1 MWHWQVE
8 FPLAKDPTSP
18 YKRKLINI
26 IKRWQSQDPIPQQL
40 KHRIYPTAE
49 EVPKIYGLPKIH
61 KPDFPLRPIVA
72 SRGGITYNAAR
83 VLADILSPLVGQ
95 SDHHVMNSSAFVD
108 KIQDLEVPPG
118 QKLIS
123 YDVTA
128 LFTSIPVPDAIEA
141 VQLKLSADDTLSE
154 RTSLSIDKILE
165 LLKFCL
171 DTTYFVYKNQLY
183 KQKRGA
189 AMGSPVSPIIA
200 NLYMEV
206 FEERALST
214 APHPPSL
221 WFRYVDD
228 TFTKIHEYY
237 VEEFTR
243 HINSI
248 DPNIIFTTE
257 PESNGVLPFLDT
269 CVHIN
274 DDGSTHVTV
283 YRKPTH
289 TDQYL
294 NFKFNHHIEH
304 KRSVVRTLLK
314 RADVLVTKPE
324 DKSREVEHVK
334 RALRTNQYEEWAFE
348 TPRAKPRDKPR
359 PNRAR
364 TSIGLPYIHGTS
376 EKLSRIFRAH
386 DVGVYHRPI
395 NTIRS
400 LLVHPK
406 DKTPDLQKCGVVYQV
421 TCPQCQ
427 QLYVG
432 ETGRTLATRMKD
444 HTSHNT
450 QPIAVGDH
458 CREHGHVINKNN
470 VEVLAREEGWFKRKI
485 REAIEIKTLQPTT
498 NRDQGFDL
506 PAIYSE
512 ILPVSVTRDRS
523 R

>member
-1 MWHWQVE
+1 MNVI
-8 FPLAKDPTSP
+8 L
-18 YKRKLINI
+18 
-26 IKRWQSQDPIPQQL
+26 
-40 KHRIYPTAE
+40 
-49 EVPKIYGLPKIH
+49 GLCHSYSGKVVTFQESLLLVNASFRRRLLRRAATGNC
-61 KPDFPLRPIVA
+61 PDRQI
-72 SRGGITYNAAR
+72 
-83 VLADILSPLVGQ
+83 
-95 SDHHVMNSSAFVD
+95 
-108 KIQDLEVPPG
+108 
-118 QKLIS
+118 
-123 YDVTA
+123 
-128 LFTSIPVPDAIEA
+128 
-141 VQLKLSADDTLSE
+141 
-154 RTSLSIDKILE
+154 
-165 LLKFCL
+165 
-171 DTTYFVYKNQLY
+171 Y

-228 TFTKIHEYY
+228 MFTKIHEYY

-283 YRKPTH
+283 YRNPTH

-294 NFKFNHHIEH
+294 NFKSNHHIEH

-334 RALRTNQYEEWAFE
+334 RALRTNQYEEWA
-348 TPRAKPRDKPR
+348 KPRDKPR

-376 EKLSRIFRAH
+376 EKLARIFRAH

-406 DKTPDLQKCGVVYQV
+406 DKTLDLQKCGVVYQV

-427 QLYVG
+427 HLYVG
-432 ETGRTLATRMKD
+432 ETGRILATRMKE

-450 QPIAVGDH
+450 QPTAVGDH
-458 CREHGHVINKNN
+458 CREHGHVISKNN
-470 VEVLAREEGWFKRKI
+470 VEVLAREEGWLKRKV
-485 REAIEIKTLQPTT
+485 REAIEIKTLQPTI

-506 PAIYSE
+506 PVAPMPVTACCSLSRS
-512 ILPVSVTRDRS
+512 LPGPWPGQHYFVQFIALFCLCDT
-523 R
+523 

>member
-1 MWHWQVE
+1 MNVIIGLCHIYSGKVVTFQE
-8 FPLAKDPTSP
+8 SFFAC
-18 YKRKLINI
+18 KRK
-26 IKRWQSQDPIPQQL
+26 
-40 KHRIYPTAE
+40 
-49 EVPKIYGLPKIH
+49 
-61 KPDFPLRPIVA
+61 
-72 SRGGITYNAAR
+72 YNAAR

-95 SDHHVMNSSAFVD
+95 SEHHVKNSSAFVD
-108 KIQDLEVPPG
+108 KIQDVEVPPG

-141 VQLKLSADDTLSE
+141 VQLKLSVDDTLRE

-171 DTTYFVYKNQLY
+171 DTTYFVYKNQIY

-294 NFKFNHHIEH
+294 NFKSNHHIEH

-359 PNRAR
+359 PNRAYP
-364 TSIGLPYIHGTS
+364 TFM
-376 EKLSRIFRAH
+376 E
-386 DVGVYHRPI
+386 
-395 NTIRS
+395 
-400 LLVHPK
+400 
-406 DKTPDLQKCGVVYQV
+406 LQKSWQEYSV
-421 TCPQCQ
+421 
-427 QLYVG
+427 
-432 ETGRTLATRMKD
+432 RMMW
-444 HTSHNT
+444 
-450 QPIAVGDH
+450 A
-458 CREHGHVINKNN
+458 C
-470 VEVLAREEGWFKRKI
+470 
-485 REAIEIKTLQPTT
+485 TT
-498 NRDQGFDL
+498 A
-506 PAIYSE
+506 P
-512 ILPVSVTRDRS
+512 
-523 R
+523 